1 MVAKSLCVTRIG
13 PYHFFVHLL
22 SASFHHAS
30 LQVAMAQGRRR
41 NAPGPTASRR
51 ATVDALL
58 ATTHLIERAKE
69 EGGAVDDQ
77 ARRRAKV
84 SCFGGHLRVGCVRV
98 AAFEQ

>member
-1 MVAKSLCVTRIG
+1 M
-13 PYHFFVHLL
+13 
-22 SASFHHAS
+22 
-30 LQVAMAQGRRR
+30 QVAMAQGRRR

-84 SCFGGHLRVGCVRV
+84 SCLGGHLWVDCVR
-98 AAFEQ
+98 AAAVEQ

>member
-1 MVAKSLCVTRIG
+1 
-13 PYHFFVHLL
+13 
-22 SASFHHAS
+22 
-30 LQVAMAQGRRR
+30 MAQGRRR

-84 SCFGGHLRVGCVRV
+84 SVTLADTYKWVDCICV
-98 AAFEQ
+98 AAAEQ